1 MRITLRHRITYGAAR
16 VALWVVEH
24 MPQALAYS
32 CAAALGR
39 LYFRFARRRRR
50 LAMEFLRLAF
60 PDPEDKND
68 KELCRIGARATGNMF
83 KVPLDM
89 IYSTRF
95 IRKGTFLDHVDVSQT
110 RAHMPEGA
118 FLGVTA
124 HLGSWEVAAIHY
136 AAMGRETHVVVQS
149 FKNPL
154 QQRYITETRRQA
166 GLHLHPRRGGI
177 RGLMKALA
185 RGCVGLQAM
194 DQNQRRR
201 GVFVPFF
208 GRLASTERSAATLA
222 LRKGYPVMTGTC
234 RRVGSGFRFKTYID
248 DLIHPKPT
256 GDTEEDVKRLAM
268 MINERLQKHIL
279 AAPEQYLW
287 IHNRYRTRPSPSE

>member
-1 MRITLRHRITYGAAR
+1 VRTVTLKHRINYAAAR
-16 VALWVVEH
+16 VALWLIGL
-24 MPQALAYS
+24 MPKTLAYG

-39 LYFRFARRRRR
+39 TFFRVARRRRR
-50 LAMEFLRLAF
+50 LGMEFLRLAF
-60 PDPEDKND
+60 PEGKTDR
-68 KELCRIGARATGNMF
+68 ELYRIGSRATGNLF

-89 IYSTRF
+89 IYSTK
-95 IRKGTFLDHVDVSQT
+95 IIANGNFLDYVDVAQT
-110 RAHMPEGA
+110 REHMPDGP
-118 FLGVTA
+118 FIGVTA

-154 QQRYITETRRQA
+154 QQKFISDNRRKT
-166 GLHLHPRRGGI
+166 GLYLHRRRGGI

-185 RGCVGLQAM
+185 RGCVGLQAV

-208 GRLASTERSAATLA
+208 GKLASTERSAATLA
-222 LRKGYPVMTGTC
+222 LRKGYPIMTGTC

-248 DLIHPKPT
+248 EMIYPKAT
-256 GDTEEDVKRLAM
+256 GNPEEDVKRLARQ
-268 MINERLQKHIL
+268 INERLEKHIL
-279 AAPEQYLW
+279 AAPDQYLW
-287 IHNRYRTRPSPSE
+287 IHDRYRTRPSV

>member
-1 MRITLRHRITYGAAR
+1 VKVTLKHRITYGAGR
-16 VALWVVEH
+16 VVLWVVEH
-24 MPQALAYS
+24 MPKALAYG

-39 LYFRFARRRRR
+39 LYFRCSGRRRR

-60 PDPEDKND
+60 PDPKDKTD
-68 KELCRIGARATGNMF
+68 ADLYRIGSTATGNLF

-89 IYSTRF
+89 IYSTK
-95 IRKGTFLDHVDVSQT
+95 IIEAGNFLDYADVEQT
-110 RAHMPEGA
+110 RKHMPEGA

-154 QQRYITETRRQA
+154 QQRFITDNRRRT
-166 GLHLHPRRGGI
+166 GLYLHPRRGGI

-185 RGCVGLQAM
+185 RGCVGLQAV

-208 GRLASTERSAATLA
+208 GKLASTERSAATLA

-234 RRVGSGFRFKTYID
+234 RRVGSGFRFKTFID
-248 DLIHPKPT
+248 ELIYPEVT
-256 GDTEEDVKRLAM
+256 GDLEEDVKRLARK
-268 MINERLQKHIL
+268 INERLEQHIL
-279 AAPEQYLW
+279 AAPDQYLW
-287 IHNRYRTRPSPSE
+287 IHNRYRTRPSA

>member
-1 MRITLRHRITYGAAR
+1 MKVTLEHRITYAAAR
-16 VALWVVEH
+16 VALWIVEH
-24 MPQALAYS
+24 VPKPIAYG

-39 LYFRFARRRRR
+39 LFFRLARRRRR
-50 LAMEFLRLAF
+50 IALEFLRLAF
-60 PDPEDKND
+60 PDPNQKSDKD
-68 KELCRIGARATGNMF
+68 LYRIGSIATGNLF

-89 IYSTRF
+89 IYSTRL
-95 IRKGTFLDHVDVSQT
+95 IRDGTFLDHVDVSET

-118 FLGVTA
+118 FFGCTA

-154 QQRYITETRRQA
+154 QQRYITETRRKA
-166 GLHLHPRRGGI
+166 GLYLHPRRGGI

-185 RGCVGLQAM
+185 RGCVGLQAV
-194 DQNQRRR
+194 DQNQRKR

-208 GRLASTERSAATLA
+208 GKLASTERSAATIA
-222 LRKGYPVMTGTC
+222 LRKGYPIMTGTC
-234 RRVGSGFRFKTYID
+234 RRIGKGFRFKTYID
-248 DLIHPKPT
+248 DLIYPKPT
-256 GDTEEDVKRLAM
+256 GDLEEDVSQLASL
-268 MINERLQKHIL
+268 INERLEQHIL

-287 IHNRYRTRPSPSE
+287 IHNRYRTRPSA

>member
-1 MRITLRHRITYGAAR
+1 MKVTLKHRITYGAAR
-16 VALWVVEH
+16 ALLSMVER
-24 MPQALAYS
+24 MPQAIAYG
-32 CAAALGR
+32 CAGALGR
-39 LYFRFARRRRR
+39 AYFRLAGRRRR

-60 PDPEDKND
+60 PDPEAKTDRD
-68 KELCRIGARATGNMF
+68 LYRIGSRATGNMF

-95 IRKGTFLDHVDVSQT
+95 IRDGTFLDRVDVSQT
-110 RAHMPEGA
+110 REHMPEGA

-136 AAMGRETHVVVQS
+136 ATMGRETHVVVQS

-154 QQRYITETRRQA
+154 QQRYITETRRKA

-185 RGCVGLQAM
+185 RGCVGLQAV
-194 DQNQRRR
+194 DQNQRKR

-208 GRLASTERSAATLA
+208 GKLASTERSAATLA
-222 LRKGYPVMTGTC
+222 VRKGYPVMTGTC

-248 DLIHPKPT
+248 DLIYPEAT
-256 GDTEEDVKRLAM
+256 GDLEADVKALATRVNQRL
-268 MINERLQKHIL
+268 EQHIL
-279 AAPEQYLW
+279 AAPDQYLW
-287 IHNRYRTRPSPSE
+287 IHNRYRTRPSA

>member
-1 MRITLRHRITYGAAR
+1 VKVRLRHRLTYGAAR
-16 VALWVVEH
+16 VVLWLVER
-24 MPQALAYS
+24 MPQRVAYG

-39 LYFRFARRRRR
+39 TYFRFARRRRQ
-50 LAMEFLRLAF
+50 LALEFLRLAF
-60 PDPEDKND
+60 PDPENKTDE
-68 KELCRIGARATGNMF
+68 ELYRIASRATGNMF

-89 IYSTRF
+89 IYSTRL
-95 IRKGTFLDHVDVSQT
+95 IRNGTFLDYVDVSQT
-110 RAHMPEGA
+110 SEHMPEGP

-166 GLHLHPRRGGI
+166 GLYLHPRRGGI
-177 RGLMKALA
+177 RGLMKALQ
-185 RGCVGLQAM
+185 RGCVGLQAV

-222 LRKGYPVMTGTC
+222 LRKGYPIMTGTC
-234 RRVGSGFRFKTYID
+234 RRVGSGFRFKTFID
-248 DLIHPKPT
+248 DLIHPQPT
-256 GDTEEDVKRLAM
+256 GDLEEDVKRLATQ
-268 MINERLQKHIL
+268 INERLEQHIL
-279 AAPEQYLW
+279 AAPDQYLW
-287 IHNRYRTRPSPSE
+287 LHNRYRTRPSPSA